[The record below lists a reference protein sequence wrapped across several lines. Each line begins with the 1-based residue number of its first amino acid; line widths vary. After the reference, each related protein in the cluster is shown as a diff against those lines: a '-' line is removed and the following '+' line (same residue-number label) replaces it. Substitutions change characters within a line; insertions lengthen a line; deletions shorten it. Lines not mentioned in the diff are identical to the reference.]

1 MDSQSA
7 SVIIPLRIN
16 CVFNFLHFFFYLDFY
31 FCFFHVFSTKPIRN
45 SQKIAYC
52 DLVLVCLSSAAKFG
66 KALLVAASCPNP
78 PNLVSDS

>member
-1 MDSQSA
+1 VVGSGNDQGRRSFSDGH
-7 SVIIPLRIN
+7 LL
-16 CVFNFLHFFFYLDFY
+16 CLHK
-31 FCFFHVFSTKPIRN
+31 SGN